1 MTKNFNAWPF
11 RLALGG
17 ISLAVFSFFAI
28 LYLAGDD
35 QTYDSSLSAWGVNFK
50 FQPPASYRPFIDI
63 HEYLAALECQRLGW
77 DVFASD
83 PCDALGRPHTY
94 PVWLTPRLIRLDTSD
109 TVWLGVALGIAF
121 LFSVAWIA
129 NPRTARQS
137 GIFLI
142 AVLSPTS
149 AYAIERANMDLLVF
163 VSLVLAAFLFSRGGL
178 ARLTAYALTFLMATL
193 KFYPIAAMGLAL
205 RERRSRFI
213 LVAVITSIA
222 WCVFLYSVRHEFSE
236 MLANLPDLP
245 PLGSVFGGF
254 DVFAVLQEWLHRH
267 FPQSV
272 GPLDVMLHGLYLT
285 AALVAMAA
293 SVFLSRRMSRMGIVV
308 VGAGRNLTLF
318 LAGAFI
324 LVGCFLVGYNIL
336 YRQVFLLMLLPYA
349 FDSWSEDNRSTFS
362 RRFWASAITLILV
375 LLWFECLRLNLAIRF
390 GTQAGPAPNLT
401 FFVREP
407 LWWIFI
413 VGLASLLFTWVKPR
427 TLSHLFASP
436 VGLGLEYR

>member
-1 MTKNFNAWPF
+1 MTKNSNAWPF
-11 RLALGG
+11 RLALGS

-28 LYLAGDD
+28 LYLIGADP
-35 QTYDSSLSAWGVNFK
+35 TYDSLLSAWGVNIK
-50 FQPPASYRPFIDI
+50 FQPPAPYRPFIDI
-63 HEYLAALECQRLGW
+63 QEYLAALDCQRLGW
-77 DVFASD
+77 DVFVSD
-83 PCDALGRPHTY
+83 PCDALGRLHTY
-94 PVWLTPRLIRLDTSD
+94 PVWLTPHLIRLATSD
-109 TVWLGVALGIAF
+109 TVWLGVALGVAF
-121 LFSVAWIA
+121 LLSVVLIA

-142 AVLSPTS
+142 AILSPAS

-163 VSLVLAAFLFSRGGL
+163 VSLILAAFLFSRSGL
-178 ARLTAYALTFLMATL
+178 ARVTAYALMFLMATL

-205 RERRSRFI
+205 QEKRSRFI

-222 WCVFLYSVRHEFSE
+222 WGAFLYSVRHEFGE

-272 GPLDVMLHGLYLT
+272 GRLDVMLHWIYLT
-285 AALVAMAA
+285 AALVAMTA
-293 SVFLSRRMSRMGIVV
+293 SAFLSQGLSRMGIVV
-308 VGAGRNLTLF
+308 VGAGRNPTLF

-324 LVGCFLVGYNIL
+324 LVGCFFVGYNIL
-336 YRQVFLLMLLPYA
+336 YREVFLLMLLPYA
-349 FDSWSEDNRSTFS
+349 FDSWSEGSRSAFS
-362 RRFWASAITLILV
+362 RCFWASTITLILV
-375 LLWFECLRLNLAIRF
+375 LLWFECLRLNLAVRF
-390 GTQAGPAPNLT
+390 GTRAGPAPNLT

-413 VGLASLLFTWVKPR
+413 IGLASLLFTWVKPR
-427 TLSHLFASP
+427 ILSYLFASP
-436 VGLGLEYR
+436 VGLSLEYP